1 MASAMPLRT
10 TQAASASRV
19 AAIRPGGRA
28 LTVKAPRNPHAPA
41 AAFPGRQPTRP
52 YDAADEEGSRLPA
65 LSPRERQIVRL
76 VAEGHV
82 NKTIGAVLDISPWT
96 VATHLRRIFAK
107 LGVASRAS
115 MIATVY
121 GSGDRVVELE

>member
-1 MASAMPLRT
+1 MPDD
-10 TQAASASRV
+10 
-19 AAIRPGGRA
+19 
-28 LTVKAPRNPHAPA
+28 PRLS
-41 AAFPGRQPTRP
+41 
-52 YDAADEEGSRLPA
+52 E

-76 VAEGHV
+76 VARGHV

-115 MIATVY
+115 MIATLY
-121 GSGDRVVELE
+121 ESDHREIG